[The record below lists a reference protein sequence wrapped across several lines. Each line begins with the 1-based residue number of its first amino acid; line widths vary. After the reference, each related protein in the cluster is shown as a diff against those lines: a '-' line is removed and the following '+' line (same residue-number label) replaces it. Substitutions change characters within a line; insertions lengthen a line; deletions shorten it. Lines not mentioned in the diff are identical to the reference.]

1 MSQGRDITLELIEAL
16 HRRREKGIATYGKP
30 VDPDAE
36 SVEFWLS
43 EGIDEALDWAQY
55 SSAALECVRKMRERI
70 VHLESKLADEQD
82 DNRELRRQL
91 EGLNK

>member
-1 MSQGRDITLELIEAL
+1 MSQGRDLTLELIQSL

-30 VDPDAE
+30 VDPDAK

-55 SSAALECVRKMRERI
+55 SSAALECVRKMKERI
-70 VHLESKLADEQD
+70 TELEEKLADAQD
-82 DNRELRRQL
+82 ENRELQRRL
-91 EGLNK
+91 EGLNR